1 MAIWGSAVAIELN
14 FVNNSNDANKSAV
27 VLFQK
32 NLASTP
38 DDAPIAW
45 KVIADCAPG
54 RTHRFIFPTAIEV
67 VATDEAGVPAGPVS
81 GWDAQYFVVG
91 HNSSDCAVALGAAEA
106 APGEVHVRNA
116 LPYARITANVLRD
129 GRLLAIKAGVQPQQ
143 MAVFQLKPSLWVG
156 TASAVSE
163 GQAIDPQMLS
173 TVKTELSLLGLAS
186 ADIVMSGGGGDA
198 TSTPFRFSLQNVV
211 MA

>member
-1 MAIWGSAVAIELN
+1 MWGNAVAIELT
-14 FVNNSNDANKSAV
+14 FVNNSNDANTSAI

-32 NLASTP
+32 NLASAS

-54 RTHRFIFPTAIEV
+54 SRHHFVFPAAVTV
-67 VATDEAGVPAGPVS
+67 VATDLSDAPVGS
-81 GWDAQYFVVG
+81 LSAWDSQHFIVSHEGADISAPV
-91 HNSSDCAVALGAAEA
+91 GAAEA

-116 LPYARITANVLRD
+116 LPDTTILAKIFRD
-129 GRLLAIKAGVQPQQ
+129 GRLVAMKADVAPQQ

-156 TASAVSE
+156 PAGSVSE
-163 GQAIDPQMLS
+163 GQALNAD
-173 TVKTELSLLGLAS
+173 TVTRAKTELSLLGLAS
-186 ADIVMSGGGGDA
+186 ADIVMSGGGTDVSA
-198 TSTPFRFSLQNVV
+198 TPFRFSLQNVV